1 MLRRVLFALLC
12 ALALVGLTAGSAS
25 AGGPVG
31 EPLQP
36 YWVWEF
42 VASIP
47 FGPVP
52 VDLSDQFNDLSVS
65 VDFRD
70 YIMNPVF
77 KEGIIPP
84 TPLKGMVD
92 PNLHYTWNRINP
104 PPKPGATQ
112 VRNVRIFDQ
121 FGVNVWT
128 IRRKPTYL
136 LTPTDKCLQ
145 PCGVNPPPPNQHYAC
160 YEAVK
165 SPFIGDI
172 VELTDQFLPGDLNVV
187 GLGQWVCAPVDKTE
201 GANNFPI
208 LAEGLH
214 LSCYDVDPS
223 FSPVPWQ
230 ALDQFGPF
238 AGAGQTDA
246 FLCVNANKEL
256 PLSQVPSMGSWALA
270 TLAGLMALLTM
281 VWYARRR
288 TTGGQPA

>member
-1 MLRRVLFALLC
+1 MRKRVLLALVC

-36 YWVWEF
+36 YWVWDQLD
-42 VASIP
+42 AP

-52 VDLSDQFNDLSVS
+52 VLLSDQFNDLSVS
-65 VDFRD
+65 VDSRD

-136 LTPTDKCLQ
+136 LTPTDKCIQ
-145 PCGVNPPPPNQHYAC
+145 PCANNPPPPNQHYAC

-172 VELTDQFLPGDLNVV
+172 VELSDQFLPGDLNVV

-214 LSCYDVDPS
+214 LSCYDVDS
-223 FSPVPWQ
+223 TFSPVPWQ

-238 AGAGQTDA
+238 GGAGQTDA

-270 TLAGLMALLTM
+270 TLAGLMGLLTM

-288 TTGGQPA
+288 TRGGLPA